1 MLPKNFIIII
11 AILLFGFKAIAQVNL
26 DQLHY
31 LNLTSSKYQIT
42 LTLDQQTDFEIVPN
56 GNKLFVDLQ
65 NTKFAVKKLPSQL
78 DGKFIKNV
86 RKISKNDN
94 LRMIFELAEGIE
106 FDRSYFVV
114 QADKLFITVEFR
126 NNKIIPTSVIL
137 RSQELSKLPEEANKK
152 YLIMI
157 DPGHGGIDTG
167 AEGVEAKTLEK
178 QLVLTYA
185 YELSKELSKYPQ
197 YKVTMTRDKDVYMSL
212 SKRQQKAQ
220 KMKADLFI
228 SIHADF
234 HEDPKMYGASVY
246 TLSQEAMNLD
256 NLVLSERENKENIL
270 KDEKILEQNKEI
282 ANVLIGM
289 VYQDTK
295 NASINL
301 AQFITE
307 DLRKEVQMME
317 KSHRSAG
324 LKVLKGVD
332 TPAILIEL
340 GYLSNKEEEKLLN
353 SYGYRKRFIRALVQ
367 GVNKY
372 TENSNKSIH

>member
-1 MLPKNFIIII
+1 MLLRNLFITIFIFFYSLQ
-11 AILLFGFKAIAQVNL
+11 ASAQANL
-26 DQLHY
+26 VQLHY
-31 LNLTSSKYQIT
+31 LNLAGSKYQIT
-42 LTLDQQTDFEIVPN
+42 LTLDQQTNFEVVPS
-56 GNKLFVDLQ
+56 GDKLFVDLKDS
-65 NTKFAVKKLPSQL
+65 NFAVKKLPSQL

-86 RKISKNDN
+86 RKTAKDDD

-106 FDRSYFVV
+106 FDKSYSII
-114 QADKLFITVEFR
+114 QAGKLFITIEFK

-137 RSQELSKLPEEANKK
+137 KSQELSKLPDEIAEKK

-157 DPGHGGIDTG
+157 DPGHGGIDNG
-167 AEGVEAKTLEK
+167 AEGLEAKILEK
-178 QLVLTYA
+178 ELTLAYA
-185 YELSKELSKYPQ
+185 YELRRELSKYPQ
-197 YKVTMTRDKDVYMSL
+197 YKISMTRDKDVYLSL
-212 SKRQQKAQ
+212 GKRQQKAQ

-228 SIHADF
+228 SIHADS

-246 TLSQEAMNLD
+246 TLSQESMDLD
-256 NLVLSERENKENIL
+256 NVALSERENKENIL
-270 KDEKILEQNKEI
+270 KDAKILEQNKEI

-301 AQFITE
+301 AQFTTE
-307 DLRKEVQMME
+307 ELRKEVQMME
-317 KSHRSAG
+317 KSQRSAG

-367 GVNKY
+367 GINKY
-372 TENSNKSIH
+372 TESLLKR